1 MKCMISKVTLLRKL
15 ANITTKKRAT
25 KYVQLQI
32 NICVLMQFE
41 LALALTFGMRAQKSP
56 AVLFFCTLEIH
67 EAI

>member
-41 LALALTFGMRAQKSP
+41 LAL
-56 AVLFFCTLEIH
+56 H
-67 EAI
+67 